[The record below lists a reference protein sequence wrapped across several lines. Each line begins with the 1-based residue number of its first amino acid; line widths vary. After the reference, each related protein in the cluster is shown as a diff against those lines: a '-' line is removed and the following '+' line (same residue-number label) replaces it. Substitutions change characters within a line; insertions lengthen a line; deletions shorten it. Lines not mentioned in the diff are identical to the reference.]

1 MEIGQHLEPETILV
15 VDDEQSLREICQDTL
30 EDAGYTV
37 LHAKQGLEAMQVLHD
52 DTAGVDLVVSD
63 LRMPELNGM
72 ELLQRI
78 RQEQIDVDFLIMT
91 GYGTIE
97 TAVESM
103 KLGAAD
109 YLPKPF
115 NISHLLLKVEK
126 VLQERR
132 DRKERHNLSNLV
144 RLLKLS
150 RDINSQ
156 LDLPS
161 LLQEFGYHLER
172 NFAPQGIGLF
182 LENDAGQLEL
192 ARESAGVVTEDTR
205 VVHVC
210 QRLAAHVLKVREPK
224 LADKYLVQVDPE
236 LEGLSATETLPYS
249 IMAVPLLTQ
258 QGAIGVVTL
267 LRDGQ
272 DANLYTLDDLQLLTV
287 FASQTSSSIVNAKL
301 YGRMRQMNLEVIRSY
316 AQAVEAKDIYTRGH
330 SDRVAQYAVHL
341 GRAIGLDSG
350 ELEQL
355 HTAGLLHDIGKIGI
369 PDRILN
375 KPSGLTADEYG
386 VMKRHPEVG
395 YSILS
400 QVKTL
405 QEVLPIIIHHHERV
419 DGQGYPNG
427 LNGNGIPFL
436 ARLVSVVDSYE
447 AMTSDRAYR
456 NSLSNEK
463 VVSIMEQ
470 NAGTQ
475 WDEELVYQWLRFLD
489 ENGAPVADNTFL
501 DS

>member
-1 MEIGQHLEPETILV
+1 MEIGQHLEQETILV
-15 VDDEQSLREICQDTL
+15 VDDEQSLREICQDAL
-30 EDAGYTV
+30 EDAGYKV
-37 LHAKQGLEAMQVLHD
+37 LHARQGREAMQVLHS
-52 DTAGVDLVVSD
+52 DTGGVDLVVSD

-115 NISHLLLKVEK
+115 NINHLLLKVEK

-161 LLQEFGYHLER
+161 LLKEFVYHLER

-182 LENDAGQLEL
+182 LKNDSGQLEL
-192 ARESAGVVTEDTR
+192 TQESGGVVTEDPW
-205 VVHVC
+205 VVPVC
-210 QRLAAHVLKVREPK
+210 KRLAAQVLQAREPK
-224 LADKYLVQVDPE
+224 LADKYLVQADPD
-236 LEGLSATETLPYS
+236 LEGLSANEPLPYS
-249 IMAVPLLTQ
+249 IMATPLLTQ
-258 QGAIGVVTL
+258 QGATGVVTL
-267 LRDGQ
+267 LRNGH
-272 DANLYTLDDLQLLTV
+272 DANLYSLDDLQLLTV

-341 GRAIGLDSG
+341 GQAIGLGNG
-350 ELEQL
+350 ELDQL

-375 KPSGLTADEYG
+375 KPSGLSAEEYG

-400 QVKTL
+400 QVGTL
-405 QEVLPIIIHHHERV
+405 QEVLPIISHHHERV

-427 LNGNGIPFL
+427 LRGTDIPFL

-456 NSLSNEK
+456 NSLSQEK

-475 WDEELVYQWLRFLD
+475 WDEELVYQWLRYLD
-489 ENGAPVADNTFL
+489 EKGAPAAQSNIL
-501 DS
+501 GS

>member
-1 MEIGQHLEPETILV
+1 MEMGQQLDRETVLV
-15 VDDEQSLREICQDTL
+15 VDDEESLRDICQDAL
-30 EDAGYTV
+30 EDAGYKV
-37 LHAKQGLEAMQVLHD
+37 IQAKQGREALQVLYG
-52 DTAGVDLVVSD
+52 DTEMVDLVVSD

-161 LLQEFGYHLER
+161 LLKEFLFHLER
-172 NFAPQGIGLF
+172 NFAPQGVGLF
-182 LENDAGQLEL
+182 LKNDAGELEL
-192 ARESAGVVTEDTR
+192 KTESGGLWREDPR
-205 VVHVC
+205 VLSLC
-210 QRLAAHVLKVREPK
+210 RRLALHVLDAREPK
-224 LADKYLVQVDPE
+224 LADKYLLRVDTE
-236 LEGLSATETLPYS
+236 LKGVWNEDVLPYS
-249 IMAVPLLTQ
+249 IMAAPLLTQ
-258 QGAIGVVTL
+258 QGPTGVVTL

-272 DANLYTLDDLQLLTV
+272 DTNLYTLDDLQLLTV

-330 SDRVAQYAVHL
+330 SDRVAQYAVELGQVIGL
-341 GRAIGLDSG
+341 GREELD
-350 ELEQL
+350 QL

-375 KPSGLTADEYG
+375 KPSGLTSDEYG

-400 QVKTL
+400 QVGTL
-405 QEVLPIIIHHHERV
+405 QEVLPIIFHHHERV

-427 LNGNGIPFL
+427 LSGDEIPFL

-456 NSLSNEK
+456 NSLSQEK
-463 VVSIMEQ
+463 VVSILEQ
-470 NAGTQ
+470 NAGSQ
-475 WDEELVYQWLRFLD
+475 WDEELVQHWLRYLS
-489 ENGAPVADNTFL
+489 NGNGNGIA
-501 DS
+501 